1 MADQPAPT
9 PRSKSDIE
17 RDIAATRIQLG
28 DTVEALSARLDVKSR
43 VRAKVTAAVADARIT
58 VQQRPAAVAAVGIGT
73 LVALVVLI
81 RRSRS

>member
-1 MADQPAPT
+1 VADEPAVP

-28 DTVEALSARLDVKSR
+28 DTVDALSARLDVKSR
-43 VRAKVTAAVADARIT
+43 VRTKVSSAIAEARVT
-58 VQQRPAAVAAVGIGT
+58 VQKRPAAVAAVGVGT